1 VNPQNIDSRAERPT
15 PKAVVI
21 RISGW
26 FRSHDSAH
34 LQAEMDKLL
43 SGNPEYVIFECSGL
57 DAIT

>member
-1 VNPQNIDSRAERPT
+1 
-15 PKAVVI
+15 VI